1 MKDIIMSNYTSST
14 FHVHKLVAV
23 SILLMMSSKVYCFD
37 VYTFVPW
44 KYYLEKGEL
53 HQTKNLDDYLTQYG
67 TKKAFV
73 IYPKGMFTQD
83 KPDSVKIGKVAKLS
97 RENSDA
103 LISFDIEIGNKMK
116 PETILP
122 TVEKTLNL
130 YHKNNGNN
138 LIGVYGL
145 LPQNTVGSNFKPS
158 KYSKLNEKYANIA
171 SLTTILSP
179 VLYNYD
185 GEDFEKWKI
194 SADFAFKETKE
205 YSNTHK
211 IIPYVSPIYK
221 VKRRTDNP
229 KGFVIKQLSE
239 SDMKKRLNYL
249 KSLNADG
256 VLIWE
261 SSQSIEFDK
270 SQPIFSPYTGWG
282 KAVID
287 TINSR

>member
-1 MKDIIMSNYTSST
+1 MNKYTCST
-14 FHVHKLVAV
+14 FHLNKFTAV
-23 SILLMMSSKVYCFD
+23 FILLMVSSKVYCFD

-53 HQTKNLDDYLTQYG
+53 HQTKTLDDYLTNFG

-73 IYPKGMFTQD
+73 IYPNAMFT
-83 KPDSVKIGKVAKLS
+83 KNEPDASKINKIAKLS
-97 RENSDA
+97 QENPNT

-130 YHKNNGNN
+130 YHKNNGNK
-138 LIGVYGL
+138 LVGVYGL
-145 LPQNTVGSNFKPS
+145 LPQNTAGSNFKPS
-158 KYSKLNEKYANIA
+158 KYSQLNEKYASIA
-171 SLTTILSP
+171 SLTTVLSP

-194 SADFAFKETKE
+194 SADFAFEETKK

-211 IIPYVSPIYK
+211 IIPYLSPIYK

-239 SDMKKRLNYL
+239 SDMKKRLDYL

-261 SSQSIEFDK
+261 SSQSIEFDR
-270 SQPIFSPYTGWG
+270 SYPIFNPYTGWG
-282 KAVID
+282 KAIID
-287 TINSR
+287 TVESK

>member
-1 MKDIIMSNYTSST
+1 MTKRVFPIFHSNKLALVIVSLIINSEAHS
-14 FHVHKLVAV
+14 FE
-23 SILLMMSSKVYCFD
+23 
-37 VYTFVPW
+37 VYTFIPW

-53 HQTKNLDDYLTQYG
+53 HQTKNLDGYLKNFG

-73 IYPKGMFTQD
+73 IYPKAMFTQD
-83 KPDSVKIGKVAKLS
+83 SPDPVKIREVAKLS
-97 RENSDA
+97 QKNPDA
-103 LISFDIEIGNKMK
+103 LISFDIEIGNKMR

-122 TVEKTLNL
+122 SVEKTLNL
-130 YHKNNGNN
+130 YHKNNGNT
-138 LIGVYGL
+138 LVGVYGL

-158 KYSKLNEKYANIA
+158 KYSQLNEKYANIA
-171 SLTTILSP
+171 PLTTVLSP
-179 VLYNYD
+179 ILYNYD

-194 SADFAFKETKE
+194 SADFAFESTKK

-211 IIPYVSPIYK
+211 IIPYLSPIYK

-239 SDMKKRLNYL
+239 SDMKKRLDYL

-261 SSQSIEFDK
+261 SSQSIEFDR
-270 SQPIFSPYTGWG
+270 SQPIFNPYTGWG

-287 TINSR
+287 TVKSK

>member
-1 MKDIIMSNYTSST
+1 MNKYTFST
-14 FHVHKLVAV
+14 FHLNKLAAV
-23 SILLMMSSKVYCFD
+23 FILSIMSPNVYCFD

-53 HQTKNLDDYLTQYG
+53 HQTKNLDDYLAKNG

-73 IYPKGMFTQD
+73 VYPKAMFTQD
-83 KPDSVKIGKVAKLS
+83 SPDPVKIREIAKLS
-97 RENSDA
+97 QKNPDA

-122 TVEKTLNL
+122 TVEKTLSL
-130 YHKNNGNN
+130 YHKNNGNT
-138 LIGVYGL
+138 LVGVYGL
-145 LPQNTVGSNFKPS
+145 LPQNTVGSNFKES
-158 KYSKLNEKYANIA
+158 KYTQLNSKYANIA
-171 SLTTILSP
+171 PLTTVLSP

-194 SADFAFKETKE
+194 SADFAFEATKK

-211 IIPYVSPIYK
+211 IIPYLSPIYK

-239 SDMKKRLNYL
+239 SDMKKRLDYL

-261 SSQSIEFDK
+261 SSQSIEFDR
-270 SQPIFSPYTGWG
+270 SQPIFNPYTGWG
-282 KAVID
+282 KAIID
-287 TINSR
+287 TVKSK

>member
-1 MKDIIMSNYTSST
+1 MNKYIFST
-14 FHVHKLVAV
+14 FHLNKLAAV
-23 SILLMMSSKVYCFD
+23 FILSMISSKVYCFN

-53 HQTKNLDDYLTQYG
+53 HQTKNLDDYLTKFG

-73 IYPKGMFTQD
+73 IYPKAMFTQD
-83 KPDSVKIGKVAKLS
+83 EPDPIKIKEIAKLS
-97 RENSDA
+97 RENLDA

-130 YHKNNGNN
+130 YHKNNGNK
-138 LIGVYGL
+138 LVGVYGL

-158 KYSKLNEKYANIA
+158 KYSQLNEKYINIA
-171 SLTTILSP
+171 SLTTVLSP

-194 SADFAFKETKE
+194 SADFALEETKK

-211 IIPYVSPIYK
+211 IIPYLSPIYK

-239 SDMKKRLNYL
+239 SDMKKRLDYL

-256 VLIWE
+256 VLVWE
-261 SSQSIEFDK
+261 SSQSIEFDG
-270 SQPIFSPYTGWG
+270 SYPIFNPYTGWG
-282 KAVID
+282 KAIID
-287 TINSR
+287 TVGSK